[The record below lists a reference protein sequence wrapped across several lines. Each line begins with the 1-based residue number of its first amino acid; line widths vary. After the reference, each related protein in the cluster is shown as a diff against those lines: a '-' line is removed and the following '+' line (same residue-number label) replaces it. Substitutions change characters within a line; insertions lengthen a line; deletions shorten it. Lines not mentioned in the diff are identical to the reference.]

1 MHVKLTPT
9 AIGVVKR
16 KSPKGGREDQFH
28 MRGPEL
34 FGFSCI
40 LLLLLRGELIQCCT
54 QNFPCAEG
62 ELIRCN
68 TKSGRFG
75 LGELRRE
82 PMKCLK

>member
-1 MHVKLTPT
+1 
-9 AIGVVKR
+9 
-16 KSPKGGREDQFH
+16 

-40 LLLLLRGELIQCCT
+40 LLLLPRGELIQCCT

-62 ELIRCN
+62 ELIKCN

-82 PMKCLK
+82 PKKCLKYFVVKTKPLA

>member
-1 MHVKLTPT
+1 
-9 AIGVVKR
+9 
-16 KSPKGGREDQFH
+16 

-34 FGFSCI
+34 FGFTCI

-62 ELIRCN
+62 ELIKCG

-75 LGELRRE
+75 LGEPQKGANGVFEVTNQAAGLCKTSFT
-82 PMKCLK
+82 MVLILI